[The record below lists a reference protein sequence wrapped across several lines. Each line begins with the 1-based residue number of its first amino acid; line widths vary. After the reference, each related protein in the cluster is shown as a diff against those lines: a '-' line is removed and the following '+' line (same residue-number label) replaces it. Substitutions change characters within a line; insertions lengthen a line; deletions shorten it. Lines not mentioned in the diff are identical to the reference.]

1 MKRLE
6 NGQPLISRQLIPTFR
21 GVSAKQRRTKSLLR
35 SPSPDGVTGHSKA
48 GMDMFIMLH
57 VLERDLG
64 TTYWFAGP
72 KIIYAE
78 QLVVK
83 MGGLL
88 VGLYRRAAFDFN
100 KEG

>member
-1 MKRLE
+1 
-6 NGQPLISRQLIPTFR
+6 
-21 GVSAKQRRTKSLLR
+21 
-35 SPSPDGVTGHSKA
+35 
-48 GMDMFIMLH
+48 MDMFIMLH